1 MKRSLPISCH
11 FNSLIFMEFEH
22 RVLSWK
28 REEETRRME
37 VYGQTLTWVTQ
48 KIGKMGD
55 KDYEIEEVSPESEE
69 KDSKLKIYNKI
80 SR

>member
-1 MKRSLPISCH
+1 
-11 FNSLIFMEFEH
+11 
-22 RVLSWK
+22 
-28 REEETRRME
+28 ME

-55 KDYEIEEVSPESEE
+55 KDYEIEEVSPESE
-69 KDSKLKIYNKI
+69 KKIQNLKSITKK